1 MTDSCTALP
10 PTFRRILL
18 ASDFSSRS
26 LVAAHY
32 ASVFAKLGG
41 GCLWIAHAVAPTLSP
56 DGVPIPVVDF
66 AEQQMSQFIESE
78 PLCDVPLQTM
88 VGSGDVC
95 DVLSD
100 AIEEHGI
107 DLLVIGTHGRS
118 GLGKIMRGST
128 AEVILRNAPCPV
140 LTIGPH
146 AKQDGAADSLLRIVF
161 ATDASRIPQR
171 ALACVT
177 NLANENNAQVLFVH
191 VAHSAPGA
199 PVDYPDEVELDD
211 DTYRDALCRLK
222 KVVPDSSVF
231 RREPELVVE
240 SGVPAEQIV
249 HTAREGGVD
258 LIVMP
263 VNHGNSFA
271 RNHAPWTTLPGVMA
285 RATCPVLTVAG

>member
-1 MTDSCTALP
+1 
-10 PTFRRILL
+10 
-18 ASDFSSRS
+18 
-26 LVAAHY
+26 
-32 ASVFAKLGG
+32 
-41 GCLWIAHAVAPTLSP
+41 LWIAHAVAPTLSP